1 MGKIAK
7 TLMVILGGVVV
18 FKVVDTALH
27 LWGWRSR
34 SPRSL
39 HLIKRYNKYV
49 INPVMLQFWGRSG
62 HSAVVHHLGR
72 RSGTRYAT
80 PVIAHQSQ
88 QDVII
93 PLPYGT
99 DVDWLRNLLE
109 AGQAVVDLEG
119 HSLRVDEPGVV
130 DIDDVVDL
138 LPASIVRTVR
148 FNGARE
154 ALRLRVSEP
163 TPASA

>member
-1 MGKIAK
+1 MRRIAQA
-7 TLMVILGGVVV
+7 LMVILGIVVA
-18 FKVVDTALH
+18 FEVVDTALH

-39 HLIKRYNKYV
+39 RLIRRYNKYV
-49 INPVMLQFWGRSG
+49 INPVMLRFSGRSG

-72 RSGTRYAT
+72 RSGSRYAT
-80 PVIAHQSQ
+80 PVIAHRSQ
-88 QDVII
+88 QSVII

-99 DVDWLRNLLE
+99 DVDWLRNLLA

-119 HSLRVDEPGVV
+119 HSLGVHEPTVV
-130 DIDDVVDL
+130 DIDDVVDV
-138 LPASIVRTVR
+138 LPVSMVRTVR

-163 TPASA
+163 TAVSA